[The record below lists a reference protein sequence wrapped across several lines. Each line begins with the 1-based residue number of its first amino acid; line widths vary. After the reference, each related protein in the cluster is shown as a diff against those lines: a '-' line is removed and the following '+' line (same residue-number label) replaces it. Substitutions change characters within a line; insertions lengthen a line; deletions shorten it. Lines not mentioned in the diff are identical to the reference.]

1 MSERRPDKKLAPN
14 ITRPGESL
22 ERKGSNRVTELLP
35 DILQTTVNKQFFDST
50 FEQLMSS
57 GSLEPIKHF
66 IGKPFGRQF
75 TPSAED
81 NYLHDNRSNDAYQ
94 FEPAMINKNEDN
106 SIDQVL
112 A

>member
-75 TPSAED
+75 APSAED
-81 NYLHDNRSNDAYQ
+81 NYFCLLYTSPSPRDLSTSRMPSSA
-94 FEPAMINKNEDN
+94 
-106 SIDQVL
+106 
-112 A
+112 